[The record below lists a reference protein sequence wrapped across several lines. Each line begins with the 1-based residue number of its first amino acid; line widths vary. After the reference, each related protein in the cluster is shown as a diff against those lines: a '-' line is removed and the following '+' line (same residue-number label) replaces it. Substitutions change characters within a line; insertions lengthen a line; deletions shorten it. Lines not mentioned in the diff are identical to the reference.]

1 MTDDSDTPETKG
13 ILFFDVNETLLDTA
27 SLKEYAGK
35 RLANRQ
41 DLTDVWFTSLLHY
54 SLVETVTG
62 SWHRFGDIAEAVL
75 EMTAER
81 YGISLAESDEPLSA
95 VLASL
100 PAHPDVARG
109 LSALSQ
115 QGFTLVALTNSS
127 AELAESQ
134 LRSAC
139 IDGYFSKTLSVEES
153 CKYKPD
159 LSVYNWAVHLM
170 GRPASECML
179 IAAHGWDVGG
189 AKLAGMKTAFIAR
202 KGQTLYPLAPKPDFV
217 ARDIFALSQI
227 INSLTGENI

>member
-1 MTDDSDTPETKG
+1 MTDDRDSPETKG

-75 EMTAER
+75 
-81 YGISLAESDEPLSA
+81 DEPLSA

-139 IDGYFSKTLSVEES
+139 IDGYFSKTLSVEEL

-170 GRPASECML
+170 ERPASECML

-202 KGQTLYPLAPKPDFV
+202 KGQTLYPLAPKPDFI